1 MRLPPSLSSLIRPR
15 LLVLAAWVCCLG
27 TPQALGAE
35 QGFSSTPSSTAGAEP
50 PEAGSPGSE
59 PEAAAGHLSGS
70 TLSHGLREPG
80 NLRYTSSPVGGVGLL
95 RVAGADLGRRGLLRF
110 SATGE
115 LLSASNFPVQGAE
128 TSRTAGLFAASYVPL
143 DFLEVYAAYGAWSNA
158 SSRTAPELLQAL
170 GDLTLGGRASRAWLP
185 WLWAGVDMRV
195 LAFSGVGQPGP
206 QAWGLGLR
214 GVATADVRELGPRLP
229 LRAHANLGL
238 LWEGTG
244 SLAPEGRLNAAE
256 EYALGIQR
264 YARLGLGLGVEA
276 PLPVATPFLEYNLAL
291 PLGVPGGQLVA
302 PDGSLVP
309 VGAVAPQTLVLGA
322 KVTAVEDVTL
332 TLAAELGL
340 VRSVGLGVAAT
351 PPFSLSL
358 GAAYHVDVLGPPRVR
373 AAEPVRVAEPG
384 PRPAVEVRQGQVAGV
399 VVDARTRQPVG
410 NALVEVEGMELPP
423 VATEAKAGRFLTYL
437 LPPGPVRLVVRRQG
451 YREAVKELQLGA
463 GAAPT
468 VEVALE
474 PQARTAA
481 LVVSATSKGKPV
493 VGTLAV
499 RGAQSLQVTLEAG
512 APRRLE
518 LPAGSYRLEVVAPG
532 MLAQTRAVELAEG
545 SSQELA
551 WALEPEPRQR
561 RVNVVG
567 DKLELTQP
575 VQFDQGKAT
584 LRPESLALLAEVVDV
599 VVRSGIARM
608 RVEGHMDNQ
617 GEAAALL
624 ELSKARALAV
634 AEQLVRA
641 GLEPARVEAE
651 GFGDTRPV
659 APNMT
664 PRGRE
669 LNRRI
674 ELLILE
680 R

>member
-1 MRLPPSLSSLIRPR
+1 MLLPPSLLPLIRPR
-15 LLVLAAWVCCLG
+15 LLVLAAWICCLG
-27 TPQALGAE
+27 TTPALGAE
-35 QGFSSTPSSTAGAEP
+35 QGSPSTSPSAESAGRPAASS
-50 PEAGSPGSE
+50 
-59 PEAAAGHLSGS
+59 LSLS
-70 TLSHGLREPG
+70 TLGNELREPR
-80 NLRYTSSPVGGVGLL
+80 NLRHTSSPVGGVGLL

-115 LLSASNFPVQGAE
+115 VFSASDFPVQGAQN
-128 TSRTAGLFAASYVPL
+128 TRTAGLFAASYVPL

-158 SSRTAPELLQAL
+158 SSRTTPGLIQAL
-170 GDLTLGGRASRAWLP
+170 GDLTLGGRATRPFLP
-185 WLWAGVDMRV
+185 WLWAGADVRV

-206 QAWGLGLR
+206 QAWGLGVR
-214 GVATADVRELGPRLP
+214 GLATADVRELGPRLP

-238 LWEGTG
+238 QWEGTG
-244 SLAPEGRLNAAE
+244 ALVSEGRLNASE

-264 YARLGLGLGVEA
+264 YPRLGLGLGVEA

-291 PLGVPGGQLVA
+291 PLGVPGGQLTA

-309 VGAVAPQTLVLGA
+309 VGAVAPQTLALGA
-322 KVTAVEDVTL
+322 KVTALENVTL
-332 TLAAELGL
+332 TVAAELGL

-351 PPFSLSL
+351 PPFNLLL
-358 GAAYHVDVLGPPRVR
+358 GAAYHVDVLGPPPTH
-373 AAEPVRVAEPG
+373 ALEPVRVAEPG
-384 PRPAVEVRQGQVAGV
+384 PRPAAVEVKQAQVSGV

-410 NALVEVEGMELPP
+410 NALVEVEGAELPP
-423 VATEAKAGRFLTYL
+423 VATEAKAGRFLTYM

-451 YREAVKELQLGA
+451 YREAVQELQLGA
-463 GAAPT
+463 GATPT

-474 PQARTAA
+474 PESRSAVLA
-481 LVVSATSKGKPV
+481 VSATSKGKPV
-493 VGTLAV
+493 VGTLLV
-499 RGAQSLQVTLEAG
+499 KGARPLQVTLEAG

-532 MLAQTRAVELAEG
+532 MLAQTRALELAEG
-545 SSQELA
+545 GTQELT
-551 WALEPEPRQR
+551 WALEPEPKQR

-567 DKLELTQP
+567 EKIELTQP
-575 VQFDQGKAT
+575 VQFEQGKAT
-584 LRPESLALLAEVVDV
+584 LRPESQGLLAEVVDV
-599 VVRSGIARM
+599 VVRSGIARL

-651 GFGDTRPV
+651 GYGDTRPV

-674 ELLILE
+674 ELQILE